1 MSDLQGVEGG
11 RNSSVTLRL
20 DHTLQ
25 NLESQ
30 VDCSERPLRAT
41 GARVKLLRRT
51 LLMGRP
57 YRPTRG
63 QSFVVCSIF
72 RSFGSLD
79 TVVIVFD
86 ISSLDCWSWLGL
98 GTKVARN
105 YDGWVGRR
113 PFKFQWSRCCNSF
126 QVSLPYF
133 DPLWSNWV
141 HWYDDETRRLDSVYF
156 GLKPPVPDFCR
167 SWFSTRWIP

>member
-86 ISSLDCWSWLGL
+86 ISSLDCWS
-98 GTKVARN
+98 
-105 YDGWVGRR
+105 
-113 PFKFQWSRCCNSF
+113 
-126 QVSLPYF
+126 
-133 DPLWSNWV
+133 
-141 HWYDDETRRLDSVYF
+141 
-156 GLKPPVPDFCR
+156 
-167 SWFSTRWIP
+167 